1 MVYRGLSDFIVLI
14 HFGFVFFS
22 VIGGFLVYKWK
33 RIIWIHLPAVF
44 WVILIEVTGW
54 ICPLTPLENWF
65 RLKSGTTGY
74 QTGFI
79 EYYILSLLYP
89 DKLTRSFQIVL
100 GFSLLVINL
109 GIYTC
114 IIRVERKRRSV
125 LGK

>member
-22 VIGGFLVYKWK
+22 VIGGFLVFKWK

-44 WVILIEVTGW
+44 WVIWIEVTGW

-79 EYYILSLLYP
+79 EHYILSLLYP

-100 GFSLLVINL
+100 GISVLVVNM
-109 GIYTC
+109 GIYGWML
-114 IIRVERKRRSV
+114 RVQRKRRTV

>member
-22 VIGGFLVYKWK
+22 VIGGFFVYKWK
-33 RIIWIHLPAVF
+33 KIIWIHLPAAF
-44 WVILIEVTGW
+44 WAILIEVTGW
-54 ICPLTPLENWF
+54 TCPLTPLENWL
-65 RLKSGTTGY
+65 RLKGGTTGY

-100 GFSLLVINL
+100 GFSLLVVNL